1 MNQEKLPWRLRGV
14 KLFQQHEYLFGQI
27 LHNLNGFPLPKLCK
41 RLRKKLGP
49 LWRQHFEL
57 TERLWDGPV
66 LRWIPSHGVLP
77 VGFRGHETQLKGA
90 ESRMVSPVSGI

>member
-1 MNQEKLPWRLRGV
+1 VNQEKLPWRLRGV

-27 LHNLNGFPLPKLCK
+27 LHNLNGVPLPNLCK

-57 TERLWDGPV
+57 AECLWDGPV

-77 VGFRGHETQLKGA
+77 DGVPGTPHSTQGA
-90 ESRMVSPVSGI
+90 ESRMVSPESGI